1 MSARDH
7 QVGGTHYRDL
17 TVQPWDAL
25 ESWLTPEQ
33 FTGFLLGNAMK
44 YLARFNA
51 RAPGKGGLPD
61 LQKAVHYL
69 QKAIEVEERA

>member
-17 TVQPWDAL
+17 DAL

-33 FTGFLLGNAMK
+33 FTGFLLGNAIV

-51 RAPGKGGLPD
+51 QAPGKGGLPD

>member
-1 MSARDH
+1 MSARDQ
-7 QVGGTHYRDL
+7 QVGGTHYRDM

-33 FTGFLLGNAMK
+33 FIGFLIGSAIA

-51 RAPGKGGLPD
+51 HVPGKGGLQD

-69 QKAIEVEERA
+69 QKAIEIEERA